1 MVPII
6 QLEKLSSLTWLFALK
21 SVTIGETV
29 IKCFS
34 YWLFIDIHSRLTV
47 FKLKYHIDCA
57 QNQNKTQKQNKNQMT
72 GSNDGRR
79 GDPACQTA

>member
-29 IKCFS
+29 IKRFP
-34 YWLFIDIHSRLTV
+34 YWLFAISFDGHGRRD
-47 FKLKYHIDCA
+47 F
-57 QNQNKTQKQNKNQMT
+57 
-72 GSNDGRR
+72 NDGNIN
-79 GDPACQTA
+79 GPMIYVLGFHVEITIWISICLLLFFF